1 MTPEDLKLKLGKKY
15 KLVCYKDLA
24 DVNQQHSLIYKIFQE
39 YHKDEFMSDERIVF
53 YSSHRPS
60 DRLLKHIQNA
70 ANLIDISSCFVMICG
85 PFDLNEKLKTLSH
98 DSASIEY
105 YSTDI
110 DSKFLTDDQLYIE
123 DSVCPL
129 PWMHLAVMNLGQCKA
144 CCVSKLDVGSVTDSS
159 MNQLFYSET
168 MNSLRTAMLTGHKP
182 SECSHCWDLENQNIT
197 SNRQWHLGIYRK
209 QLYTEWLDSP
219 SIRSIDF
226 RPSNICNFKCRI
238 CTPEASSL
246 ITSERL
252 TTAIDSIEIVKLKN
266 INAQGRWF
274 DNDTKFIDQ
283 ILDLLPSLI
292 NIDFYGGEPFLLK
305 QLPTFLEKAI
315 ILGCAK
321 HIRLHFNT
329 NGSIFPETL
338 LDYFKHFKQVDISIS
353 VDNVGKRF
361 EIERGGSWQL
371 VEENIKKFN
380 AQPNLHISIMPTVN
394 IQNVLYLDD
403 ITQWADNTKNQIIFN
418 YLDFP
423 SYLNIKN
430 LTPTARKLVINK
442 YQHHSHPELKKIAKR
457 VQNSGTSDGIKFVEY
472 MKQLDQHRG
481 QRFLESHYEIALAMG
496 YCV

>member
-1 MTPEDLKLKLGKKY
+1 MTPEDLKLKLEQKY
-15 KLVCYKDLA
+15 KLLCYKDLA

-39 YHKDEFMSDERIVF
+39 YHKDQFMSDERIVF
-53 YSSHRPS
+53 YSSHHPS

-70 ANLIDISSCFVMICG
+70 ANLIDISSCFIMICG

-110 DSKFLTDDQLYIE
+110 DSKLLTDDQLYIE
-123 DSVCPL
+123 NTICPL

-144 CCVSKLDVGSVTDSS
+144 CCVSNLDVGSVTDNS

-168 MNSLRTAMLTGHKP
+168 MNSLRTAMLTGNKP
-182 SECSHCWDLENQNIT
+182 SECSHCWDLEKQNIA

-252 TTAIDSIEIVKLKN
+252 TTATDSIEISKLRN

-283 ILDLLPSLI
+283 MLDLLPSLI

-305 QLPTFLEKAI
+305 QLPKFLERAVTS
-315 ILGCAK
+315 GCAK

-353 VDNVGKRF
+353 VDNIGKRF
-361 EIERGGSWQL
+361 EIERGGVWQL

-380 AQPNLHISIMPTVN
+380 AQSNFNISIMPTVN

-403 ITQWADNTKNQIIFN
+403 IVQWANGTKNRIIFN
-418 YLDFP
+418 YLDSP
-423 SYLNIKN
+423 SYLNINN
-430 LTPTARKLVINK
+430 LTLTAKNLVINK
-442 YQHHSHPELKKIAKR
+442 YQNHNHPELKNLAKR
-457 VQNSGTSDGIKFVEY
+457 VQSGGASDGIKFVEY
-472 MKQLDQHRG
+472 MKQLDRQRG
-481 QRFLESHYEIALAMG
+481 QRFLESHNEIALAMG
-496 YCV
+496 YRV